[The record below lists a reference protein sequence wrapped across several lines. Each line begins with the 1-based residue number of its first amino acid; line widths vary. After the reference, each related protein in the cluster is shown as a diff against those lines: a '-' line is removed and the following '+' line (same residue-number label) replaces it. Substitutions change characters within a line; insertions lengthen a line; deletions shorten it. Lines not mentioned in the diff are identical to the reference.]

1 MKTAFLSWV
10 SIVALMVIAP
20 VGHAH
25 AEGIFDRAH
34 AKFVEEDKTP
44 DEHPDITQR
53 VMAKMAADH
62 CLPGENG
69 IVCQVVLLC
78 SRAPDIAGESLPD
91 GNEIHAARAAMENA
105 GSDLKRLAIASDM
118 IATPDAGCPLSPP
131 AAAIAV
137 AEYTRGALF
146 ACLAVM

>member
-1 MKTAFLSWV
+1 MCRAG
-10 SIVALMVIAP
+10 IA
-20 VGHAH
+20 
-25 AEGIFDRAH
+25 
-34 AKFVEEDKTP
+34 VEEDKTP

-53 VMAKMAADH
+53 VMAKMAAEH

-91 GNEIHAARAAMENA
+91 GTEIGAARAAMENA

-118 IATPDAGCPLSPP
+118 NKTASDNFQE
-131 AAAIAV
+131 AARVSV
-137 AEYTRGALF
+137 ANCEAKVRAE
-146 ACLAVM
+146 